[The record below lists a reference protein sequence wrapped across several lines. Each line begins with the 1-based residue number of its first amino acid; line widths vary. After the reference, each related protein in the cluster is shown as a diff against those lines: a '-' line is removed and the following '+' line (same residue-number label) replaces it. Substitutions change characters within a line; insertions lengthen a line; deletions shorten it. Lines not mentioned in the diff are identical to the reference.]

1 MEGFRPAPPMIGFP
15 PDLTEVRVLKT
26 VLKKREIVT
35 AVESAL
41 PLCDRRS
48 FAITF
53 ATGRTLM
60 TSAASEPDRF
70 RRHGGVRSK
79 TNSSG

>member
-1 MEGFRPAPPMIGFP
+1 MPPMIEFP
-15 PDLTEVRVLKT
+15 PDSTEVRVLKT
-26 VLKKREIVT
+26 VLKKREFAT
-35 AVESAL
+35 AVESAR

-53 ATGRTLM
+53 ATGMTLM
-60 TSAASEPDRF
+60 TAAASEPDRF
-70 RRHGGVRSK
+70 RHHGGVRSK